1 MSRQRIALIT
11 VWALS
16 LIIVGALAH
25 AQTPAQRGNIPTF
38 ISGNDI
44 GFQVEGR
51 RGDHVTGTLMV
62 RINGQ
67 WLATEPV
74 ARLSFK

>member
-1 MSRQRIALIT
+1 MTRTRIALIL

-16 LIIVGALAH
+16 LIIVGVFAH
-25 AQTPAQRGNIPTF
+25 AQAPAQRDTTPNF

-51 RGDHVTGTLMV
+51 RGDHVAGRLMV

-74 ARLSFK
+74 GALSFK